1 MTDKLGRY
9 MDISCH
15 TSDFYRPIFRMCMS
29 TEWMIPQMTKRWQRL
44 FSCFVYEKEKEEK
57 F

>member
-1 MTDKLGRY
+1 

-29 TEWMIPQMTKRWQRL
+29 TEWMIPPMTKRWQRL